1 MRKTILPSSVLGM
14 ICLLPCFILLGL
26 SRVNEYAAAE
36 ELHTNEVLIIN
47 SYQNGLS
54 WTDHEEEGIIH
65 ILNNS
70 DLKISIY
77 IEYMDWKN
85 YPTEENLELFYSN
98 LYYKYAKK
106 PLDAIITTD
115 DSALKFALNH
125 REALFPDTPII
136 FCGVNESGV
145 QELLEGAANVTGVVE
160 SIDVEKTIEAALKIN
175 PVLKEIAVVFD
186 NTESGISTGEIA
198 MKEIN
203 RIAPDVKV
211 TPLNAGTYNDILK
224 QIDLLK
230 SYSAVLITTYY
241 MDEEGTVVGFE
252 DYSEM
257 ISQRSPVPV
266 YHLYE
271 FGMSH
276 GAIGGS
282 MLSGKLQGEKAAELA
297 IKILQGTDINQI
309 PIEKEKTTR
318 YLFDYKQL
326 QRFSV
331 PENRLPKGSQILN
344 KPFSFFEAYRDLVIT
359 TLLIILALIS
369 FILILLYYLRK
380 ISRMKKKLYDSN
392 IELTTLYEDLTASDE
407 ELRQQFD
414 ELTIMQNNL
423 MASEERYAQL
433 FDRMLNGFIVFE
445 PILNRNNRLVDVRFI
460 NVNASFEHQ
469 TQLKKED
476 ILGKRS
482 NQVLPVQAKDLE
494 KLEQVLNSGKP
505 LRFETYFPDSK
516 LYFLINAFRI
526 DNNQLGMVMENITE
540 YKNAIEEIGKLNTEL
555 EQRVIDR
562 TRDLYH
568 AMQELE
574 AFAYTVS
581 HDLKSPLRAVDG
593 YSKIILEDYREEL
606 KEDVSD
612 MLSHIRNICAE
623 MIDMINKLLQYST
636 TSRKE
641 LQLETI
647 DCNEAFA
654 ASFRE
659 IKYSVPN
666 RRIEFKIETGL
677 PTVLAD
683 RIMLKQV
690 LNNIFSNAV
699 KFTRN
704 REIAYIVAGAAI
716 TEAEYVFYVKDNGIG
731 FDMDY
736 SGKLFGLFQRL
747 HTTDEFEGSG
757 IGLITIKKIIEKHG
771 GRVWIE
777 GELNKGATV
786 YFTLPSRN
794 GLEMKGIQGDCV
806 V

>member
-54 WTDHEEEGIIH
+54 WTDHEEEGIIN

-198 MKEIN
+198 MKDIN

-230 SYSAVLITTYY
+230 PYSAVLITTYY

-252 DYSEM
+252 DFSEM

-445 PILNRNNRLVDVRFI
+445 PILNRNNRLADVRFI

-786 YFTLPSRN
+786 YFTLPNRN